1 LRYLALIAG
10 VALVATSAW
19 AKNLQDVYDQAGP
32 GEGYD
37 KLVVLD
43 PFESYTGRCDL
54 LEGKR
59 SCIRGNGALIDLKF
73 GQVVASGSGTELY
86 LTGCCLIEGNAAVSV
101 QSGAEGTIDGN
112 TICKNVMG
120 IKAWQSKSCTVK
132 NNIIYG
138 NDYGIARDEYTSTSV
153 SYNDADNNAKGNYV
167 YWCPG

>member
-1 LRYLALIAG
+1 MRYIALILAVG
-10 VALVATSAW
+10 LVAPLAW
-19 AKNLQDVYDQAGP
+19 AKALQDVYDQAGP

-37 KLVVLD
+37 KLVILD

-54 LEGKR
+54 LEGKK

-73 GQVVASGSGTELY
+73 GQVVASGSGTELF

-101 QSGAEGTIDGN
+101 QNGAEAVIDGN

-120 IKAWQSKSCTVK
+120 VKAWQSKSCTLK

-138 NDYGIARDEYTSTSV
+138 NDYGVTREEYTSTYIL
-153 SYNDADNNAKGNYV
+153 YNDFDNNPKGNYV